1 MSTLAIAIRHAL
13 APVVPAGALFLPLW
27 YVETLLAKGAMHR
40 YIKRVPL
47 PGKFTKTGRQRYRYF
62 YHVGHGGGVHARDHM
77 VEGASFKHSGGHW
90 HIGKTDG
97 DKLTVRH
104 DETGEEKTLTRA
116 ELGAMLEAEHGAG
129 IASYHA
135 KLRADYAEA
144 LANNA
149 SPKQLAALEK
159 RGERAG
165 IALTRPKPKK
175 TPKEKPD
182 AKRSPRKPKPR
193 DDGGDGLLDLDGSRA
208 GGSRPDDE
216 DPGRD
221 TRREGKEQADAEL
234 TADLGTVSPYVTEPP
249 ATDWK
254 PPEKAALML
263 HEELAPAITVQ
274 LPEHVKTF
282 PHPTGKAKGLFGH
295 QIEGAERILTA
306 LKTGDGVVIS
316 DDAGTG
322 KTNTAMATAVGLGAK
337 RNLIV
342 VPTAGKAGI
351 KKQWRDTAKLYGI
364 TVKDGPPKSA
374 DEEGYFL
381 VSYDELDGGTA
392 YTLKDIE
399 GWGAELGAA
408 MGDYRAQLA
417 EIRQSGK
424 PWREQ
429 EARENEALT
438 ALRAKESEIRGRA
451 QDVGARADL
460 DGYLSDRKWKFKAKP
475 TLAAGLKDGFGF
487 VMFDESHNMANAE
500 SQRAKLAVELQDHVD
515 KALYMSATPFTNIS
529 DMHYLTKLGEFNDRE
544 SFLEWAKK
552 SGAKVNG
559 NVVENPSSA
568 LPLTAISATLH
579 VDGKMIKRVAN
590 LTGMS
595 SAFVALDGK
604 NGRPNPGAAPDAVD
618 TFRLKDEIMDI
629 ASNAGILGKSLIGA
643 FNTAWARQY
652 WETLK
657 VDEAIEAGKKA
668 LAAGKQVAFFTS
680 YKGADH
686 AHLRALADIARR
698 KAERK
703 AATGD
708 NMAAMELGRAADQ
721 IDAIIDGMPKV
732 EPAIARLVKAFG
744 GPKVVAEIHG
754 DTNKKPEVEQEEYQS
769 GRKKVVVATMAR
781 GGTGIS
787 LHDDAGNAARVQI
800 NLSLPWSGREFNQV
814 AGRSHRLGSKS
825 ATVMHWLVGD
835 DPTERH
841 NAAMVAKRLKTLN
854 GLTTGDTEFQ
864 ADARHLAN
872 FEFGSALSP
881 DASAKEL
888 ADAAMAAESGDSDER
903 SSEALAAR
911 DYFHEYA
918 TARKAGRD
926 VIGEESAR
934 RAAERE
940 KKTHSA
946 ARTAIAKIATKHPEA
961 LEATRYSNGNYGLPA
976 HLKAVAERIA
986 NKVPGR
992 VAQDRSGRS
1001 HWFVPAEK
1009 LPEIAEK
1016 MGLHRAEHDREHVK
1030 ALIQRHARF
1039 EPELAPK
1046 EAAPPEPPQSA
1057 ETTSPATPE
1066 AERDRVLKRKGLNVS
1081 RYASAAHIT
1090 GNTYEH
1096 KETIKDA
1103 AIRAGGRAKWDN
1115 GGWVVPHAA
1124 IEHLAKRFGKG
1135 SRLAHAI
1142 REALTKAAFVK
1153 PPGSG
1158 WQAIPNSKSGG
1169 YRRQH
1174 GSSWE
1179 YWYPSAHHALADHV
1193 FAGKLATTGRWEHRN
1208 SGDVQSAAAHYLQHS
1223 HGLDAG
1229 KVKQLAA
1236 TSNVAV
1242 SNDGKRLT
1250 GITSQHGQQWR
1261 TVHALGERHAHH
1273 VGNVRGDI
1281 SGDALHEK
1289 VAAAQAAR
1297 GTKGWKDPGAVN
1309 LKAHVEGGSAA
1320 PAAAVN
1326 ALLTHAK
1333 QTDNTALAEAMRAA
1347 MVAMQG
1353 AQAQQPAQATQQAP
1367 AQLPAAGQPTAPQA
1381 APKAQQTA
1389 PAAGPKV
1396 AAAYAEHTKRHAK
1409 TAADHRVQAAQATKA
1424 GQHGLAAAHDAAA
1437 KAHDVARQ
1445 RFAEAELD
1453 TGAVEDAHAQA
1464 RAADRASDKAGQTPG
1479 NAPGPK
1485 FGSSGGATPAQRET
1499 ARSAAVDAAKE
1510 RQKATD
1516 AAEVARMQRQA
1527 PRAVHRAYEP
1537 TPEGLAANASAEVH
1551 DDAADAHEK
1560 ARDRH
1565 WDLAKKASDKATAD
1579 RHNAAGDEHDKAAH
1593 LHLQAS
1599 RAGGHGGD
1607 EARAQSERAA
1617 AASERAKSTRTA

>member
-1 MSTLAIAIRHAL
+1 MSNLAHAIRHAL
-13 APVVPAGALFLPLW
+13 TAPLVPAGALILPLW

-47 PGKFTKTGRQRYRYF
+47 PGKTTKTGRQRYRYF
-62 YHVGHGGGVHARDHM
+62 YHVGHGGGVHAQDHM

-90 HIGKTDG
+90 HIDRTD
-97 DKLTVRH
+97 DDELTVRH
-104 DETGEEKTLTRA
+104 DETGETKSLTRA

-129 IASYHA
+129 IAGYHA
-135 KLRADYAEA
+135 KVRADYAEA

-159 RGERAG
+159 RADRAG
-165 IALTRPKPKK
+165 ITLTRPKPKK
-175 TPKEKPD
+175 TPKEKLD
-182 AKRSPRKPKPR
+182 AKRSPRKPKSL
-193 DDGGDGLLDLDGSRA
+193 DDGDNGLLDLDGRRT
-208 GGSRPDDE
+208 GGGRPDDE

-234 TADLGTVSPYVTEPP
+234 TADLGTVSPYVAEPP

-282 PHPTGKAKGLFGH
+282 PNPTAKAKGLFGH
-295 QIEGAERILTA
+295 QIDGAERILTA
-306 LKTGDGVVIS
+306 LEKGDGVVIS

-351 KKQWRDTAKLYGI
+351 KKQWRDTARLYGI
-364 TVKDGPPKSA
+364 EIKDGPPKSA

-381 VSYDELDGGTA
+381 VSYDELDGGTT
-392 YTLKDIE
+392 YSLKDIE

-408 MGDYRAQLA
+408 MEEYRSKLS
-417 EIRQSGK
+417 EIRRSGQG
-424 PWREQ
+424 WREQ
-429 EARENEALT
+429 AVREDEALA

-460 DGYLSDRKWKFKAKP
+460 DGYLTDRKWKFKAKP
-475 TLAAGLKDGFGF
+475 SLAAGLKDGFGF

-500 SQRAKLAVELQDHVD
+500 SQRAKLAVELQEHVD

-529 DMHYLTKLGEFNDRE
+529 DMHYLTKLGEFSDRE

-618 TFRLKDEIMDI
+618 TFRLKDEILDI

-708 NMAAMELGRAADQ
+708 NMAAMELDRAANQ

-732 EPAIARLVKAFG
+732 EPAIARLVAAFG

-754 DTNKKPEVEQEEYQS
+754 NTSKKPEVEQEEYQS

-872 FEFGSALSP
+872 FEFGAALSP
-881 DASAKEL
+881 DASAKDL
-888 ADAAMAAESGDSDER
+888 ADAAMAAESGDNEER

-940 KKTHSA
+940 KKMHSA

-1039 EPELAPK
+1039 EPDLAPK
-1046 EAAPPEPPQSA
+1046 EAPPPPPAPTPGATPPAS
-1057 ETTSPATPE
+1057 PE
-1066 AERDRVLKRKGLNVS
+1066 AEHDRVLQRRGLNVNR

-1090 GNTYEH
+1090 GNTFEH

-1115 GGWVVPHAA
+1115 GGWVVPHGA
-1124 IEHLAKRFGKG
+1124 IEHIARRLGKG
-1135 SRLAHAI
+1135 TPLAQ
-1142 REALTKAAFVK
+1142 ALRQALIKANFAK

-1158 WQAIPNSKSGG
+1158 WQSIPNSKSGG

-1174 GSSWE
+1174 GASWE

-1208 SGDVQSAAAHYLQHS
+1208 SGDVQSAAAHYLQHA

-1229 KVKQLAA
+1229 KVRQLAN

-1242 SNDGKRLT
+1242 SDDGKRLT

-1261 TVHALGERHAHH
+1261 TVHALGDRHAHH
-1273 VGNVRGDI
+1273 VGNVKGDI
-1281 SGDALHEK
+1281 SGDALNDK
-1289 VAAAQAAR
+1289 VEALHAAR
-1297 GTKGWKDPGAVN
+1297 GKKGWKDPGAVG
-1309 LKAHVEGGSAA
+1309 LKAHVEGGNAA

-1333 QTDNTALAEAMRAA
+1333 QTGNTALAEAMRAA
-1347 MVAMQG
+1347 IVAMQAQAG

-1367 AQLPAAGQPTAPQA
+1367 AQLPAAGQSTAPQA
-1381 APKAQQTA
+1381 VPSGQQAPPTGSKGT
-1389 PAAGPKV
+1389 
-1396 AAAYAEHTKRHAK
+1396 AYAEHTKRHAK
-1409 TAADHRVQAAQATKA
+1409 AAADHRIQAAQATKA
-1424 GQHGLAAAHDAAA
+1424 GQHGLSAAHDAAA

-1453 TGAVEDAHAQA
+1453 SGAVEDAHAQA
-1464 RAADRASDKAGQTPG
+1464 RAADRASDKAEQTPG

-1485 FGSSGGATPAQRET
+1485 FGATPAQRET
-1499 ARSAAVDAAKE
+1499 ARSAAVDAAKQ
-1510 RQKATD
+1510 RQKVTD
-1516 AAEVARMQRQA
+1516 AAEVARMQQQA

-1537 TPEGLAANASAEVH
+1537 TSEGLAANASADAH

-1565 WDLAKKASDKATAD
+1565 WDLAEKASDKATAD